1 MKTLWNQ
8 WNSLIIETRL
18 KYIAGTTAII
28 QLIILT
34 LSFILFSGIPWN
46 GICHSTVWIIA
57 YFVMRNFEKTAK
69 KYTDD

>member
-18 KYIAGTTAII
+18 KYIAGTIAII
-28 QLIILT
+28 QLILISV
-34 LSFILFSGIPWN
+34 SFILVSGIPWS
-46 GICHSTVWIIA
+46 GICHSIFWTIA
-57 YFVMRNFEKTAK
+57 YFIMRSFEKTAK